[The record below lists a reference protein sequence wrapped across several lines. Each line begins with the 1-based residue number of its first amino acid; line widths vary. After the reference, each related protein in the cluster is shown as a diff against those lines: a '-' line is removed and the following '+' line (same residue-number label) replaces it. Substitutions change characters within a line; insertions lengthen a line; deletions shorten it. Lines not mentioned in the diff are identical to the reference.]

1 MKTSITKI
9 ATVILALTAASIANA
24 SPLVAVTD
32 NYLYESL
39 IQTEFDL
46 ENQMNASVE
55 ASTQASFEQVLM
67 AAKQNQTEQLTEVVA
82 E

>member
-1 MKTSITKI
+1 MKTSIAKI
-9 ATVILALTAASIANA
+9 ATLVLAFTAASMANA
-24 SPLVAVTD
+24 SPFVNVTD

-39 IQTEFDL
+39 IQTEFDM

-55 ASTQASFEQVLM
+55 ASAQATFKQVLM
-67 AAKQNQTEQLTEVVA
+67 AAKQNESNEVTEVVA